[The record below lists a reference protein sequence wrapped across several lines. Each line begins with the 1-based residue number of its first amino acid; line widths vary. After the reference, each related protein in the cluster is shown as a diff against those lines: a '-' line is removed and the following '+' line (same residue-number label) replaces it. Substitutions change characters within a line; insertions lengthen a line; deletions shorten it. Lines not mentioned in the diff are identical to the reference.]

1 MIDILVRLYDL
12 DPIDDAMRR
21 VKENGIEIRRPIGPE
36 KNAIYRWI
44 AEHFNEQWAGE
55 CETAFFH
62 SPKTMYLAI
71 RPGDTP
77 EPLGFASWDAT
88 ALGFFGPTG
97 VAEEAR
103 GMGIGNALLQCCLH
117 AMREQGYGYAIIG
130 SASKNAL
137 DFYRKT
143 LPVSSQF
150 LEGSKPG
157 VYKNMLKMVLEKPKP

>member
-1 MIDILVRLYDL
+1 VLAKSCPDF
-12 DPIDDAMRR
+12 PS
-21 VKENGIEIRRPIGPE
+21 E
-36 KNAIYRWI
+36 K
-44 AEHFNEQWAGE
+44 
-55 CETAFFH
+55 
-62 SPKTMYLAI
+62 YLAI

-77 EPLGFASWDAT
+77 ELLGFACWDAT

-103 GMGIGNALLQCCLH
+103 GTGIGNALLQSCLH

-143 LPVSSQF
+143 LPASSQF

-157 VYKNMLKMVLEKPKP
+157 VYKNMLKAAVEKPKS

>member
-12 DPIDDAMRR
+12 SLLAPVMAK
-21 VKENGIEIRRPIGPE
+21 VEAQGVVIRRPIGPE
-36 KNAIYRWI
+36 KNAVCQWI
-44 AEHFNEQWAGE
+44 TEHFSEQWAGE
-55 CETAFFH
+55 SETAFFN

-71 RPGDTP
+71 RSGDVP
-77 EPLGFASWDAT
+77 ELLGFACWDAT

-97 VAEEAR
+97 VAESAR
-103 GMGIGNALLQCCLH
+103 GIGIGNALLQCCLH

-137 DFYRKT
+137 EFYRKV
-143 LPVSSQF
+143 LPASSML

-157 VYKNMLKMVLEKPKP
+157 VYKDMLRAAFEKNN